1 VLEALAR
8 GLKVPKDL
16 AVFGFGDMHAS
27 AEGVMSL
34 STVHIDGAS
43 IGHHA
48 AAMLLDRA
56 AGRKVAE
63 PIVDVGFE
71 IVDRESA

>member
-1 VLEALAR
+1 MAR
-8 GLKVPKDL
+8 GLNVPGDL

-27 AEGVMSL
+27 AEGVLSL
-34 STVHIDGAS
+34 STVRIDGAS
-43 IGHHA
+43 IGHYA

-63 PIVDVGFE
+63 PVVDVGFE
-71 IVDRESA
+71 IIDRESA